1 MILYSQ
7 EVGLMQ
13 DWAAVVTNVQMID
26 TPLLG
31 WLSVGKN
38 PVQAERI
45 YQADNFDAPIVNSH
59 PDGQPVVGAKSAGR
73 NRVQVRSLIQ
83 YLTKAASVSNLTQNY
98 GNNAA
103 VPDELVREIG
113 NQTKEL
119 SRDIEAAF
127 LSTQECRIGIT
138 GSTGYLTRSI
148 SNWLLQTPQA
158 VYPVDP
164 SIQPPTASVDT
175 TTVSTSLTEDAV
187 LNILQ
192 SIATTKR
199 SSKQMTAFI
208 APSAK
213 RAFNNFPV
221 FVSSSAS
228 TNNAGSYP
236 TPLRGGILERGIESY
251 KTDFGPVDLIVSY
264 NNHALDT
271 PSAATTLLQKYSTY
285 VLHQDM
291 WEVAWGNG
299 GMPKWNTK
307 PYEGGLYEAFCEAI
321 VMLTCWNPKGE
332 GKWEPT
338 S

>member
-1 MILYSQ
+1 MLPYSQ
-7 EVGLMQ
+7 EVGKQ
-13 DWAAVVTNVQMID
+13 EDWAAVVTNVQMID

-31 WLSVGKN
+31 WLPVGKN
-38 PVQAERI
+38 PVQAERL
-45 YQADNFDAPIVNSH
+45 YQADNFDAAVTNSH

-73 NRVQVRSLIQ
+73 NRVQLRSLIQ
-83 YLTKAASVSNLTQNY
+83 YLTKAASVSKLTQDY

-103 VPDELVREIG
+103 VPDELAREIS

-119 SRDIEAAF
+119 SRDIESAF
-127 LSTQECRIGIT
+127 LSAQECKIGIT
-138 GSTGYLTRSI
+138 GSVGYLTRGI
-148 SNWLLQTPQA
+148 PNWIATGAQA
-158 VYPVDP
+158 VYPVD
-164 SIQPPTASVDT
+164 STVRPPAASVDT
-175 TTVSTSLTEDAV
+175 STASASLTEDAV

-208 APSAK
+208 GPSTK
-213 RAFNNFPV
+213 RAFNNFPI

-228 TNNAGSYP
+228 TTNQGAYP
-236 TPLRGGILERGIESY
+236 SALRGGILDRSIESY
-251 KTDFGPVDLIVSY
+251 KTDFGPTDLIVSY
-264 NNHALDT
+264 NNHSLDT
-271 PSAATTLLQKYSTY
+271 AVGSILAKYSTF

-291 WEVAWGNG
+291 WEVAWGTG
-299 GMPKWNTK
+299 GMPKWNQK

-332 GKWEPT
+332 GKWEPG